1 MRKCI
6 KFPFKYINKLKPAKY
21 TYTGLPVYIILLLI
35 TVIASAISG
44 CSIKTIDD
52 NKISD
57 VSYEVVE
64 YHNLNKYVREIYNEN
79 LSESNRLSYL
89 DNEYLYLIICY
100 GAVPTTGYT
109 IDVKEIYETANTIIV
124 DTTLIGPSKADT
136 VSEEV
141 FYPAIVIKIKATD
154 KPVIFK

>member
-1 MRKCI
+1 MK
-6 KFPFKYINKLKPAKY
+6 K
-21 TYTGLPVYIILLLI
+21 YIILIIFSLLI
-35 TVIASAISG
+35 TSAVSG

-79 LSESNRLSYL
+79 LTENNRLSYS

-100 GAVPTTGYT
+100 GAMPTTGYT
-109 IDVKEIYETANTIIV
+109 IDVKEIYETINTIIV
-124 DTTLIGPSKADT
+124 DTTLIGPSKAET
-136 VSEEV
+136 VEEEIS
-141 FYPAIVIKIKATD
+141 YPAIVIKIKATD